1 MTVDF
6 EAPLTLPCGAVIE
19 NRFGKSAMTEGLADP
34 DNCASDELIH
44 LYGQWSDGG
53 CGLLISGN
61 VFVDRRYLE
70 RPGNVAVDNN
80 GGLDKLAAFAEA
92 GKRSGNH
99 FWMQI
104 SHAGRA
110 SPALCC
116 EQPVAPSAIPLELPA
131 EHFHAPRAMEHDEIV
146 GVIDRYEITAEAA
159 KDAGFTGVQIH
170 SAHGNLLSEFLSPRT
185 NKRDDQW
192 GGTLENRASLLLQIF
207 DRVRKVVGPDYPIS
221 VKLNAA
227 DFQKGGFSHEESLT
241 VARWLAE
248 RGVDLLEVS
257 GGNFEQPVPV
267 LGAKM
272 PSSGGFVREST
283 IKREAYF
290 MRYAEDARRTVPCP
304 LMITG
309 GFRTRAGM
317 AAALDAKVLDIIGL
331 GRPLCT
337 DAHAVTK
344 LLNGDIEVFPDYEN
358 QLDPVTPDQLGPDA
372 GADDALAAN
381 FFGYLGWF
389 CLNLQA
395 IARGEKPN
403 TSMTMLEAAMAYVEG
418 EQATAA
424 RWHSV
429 WPST

>member
-1 MTVDF
+1 
-6 EAPLTLPCGAVIE
+6 
-19 NRFGKSAMTEGLADP
+19 MTEGLADP
-34 DNCASDELIH
+34 DTRASVALIN
-44 LYGQWSDGG
+44 LYGDWSDGG
-53 CGLLISGN
+53 CGLFISGN

-70 RPGNVAVDNN
+70 RPGNVAIDDN
-80 GGLDKLAAFAEA
+80 GGLDRLAELARA
-92 GKRSGNH
+92 GRRGGNH

-116 EQPVAPSAIPLELPA
+116 EQPVAPSPIPLELPA
-131 EHFHAPRAMEHDEIV
+131 EHFHAPRAMEGPEILSV
-146 GVIDRYEITAEAA
+146 VDRYGIAARVA

-185 NKRDDQW
+185 NKRTDEW
-192 GGTLENRASLLLQIF
+192 GGSLENRARLLFLIF
-207 DRVRKVVGPDYPIS
+207 DRVREVVGPDFPIS

-290 MRYAEDARRTVPCP
+290 MQYAEDARRTVPCP

-309 GFRTRAGM
+309 GFRSRAGM
-317 AAALDAKVLDIIGL
+317 AAALEQNVLDIIGL

-337 DAHAVTK
+337 DADAVGK
-344 LLNGDIEVFPDYEN
+344 LLRGEVDVFPDYEN
-358 QLDPVTPDQLGPDA
+358 QLDPVTPDQLGPGA
-372 GADDALAAN
+372 GPDDALAAN

-395 IARGEKPN
+395 IARGETPN
-403 TSMTMLEAAMAYVEG
+403 TAMTMLEAAQAYVAG

-429 WPST
+429 WPDAVKEAV